1 MPSLLPG
8 AFLSAIVAALAVI
21 ALRWQAG
28 KPALSMVRLILIG
41 IAAAYLVP
49 YCLSFLD
56 MAWRSQDWLPWLP
69 VVTSGQVFIGLWAGF
84 AVLAIAN
91 TKANRNRVPFWACVL
106 IGVATAAIVPTTID
120 ALTGSYQRMSLRDDV
135 NHCTRGMMGQVR
147 PTEATNICAETIAV
161 GLCMP
166 GEVNPDA
173 CAQSYILLPGET
185 ARFEPGDATL
195 SSLPGNLN
203 GLTVV
208 ACRPPARPS
217 RMVTAHGRG
226 HEGVCIPP
234 A

>member
-41 IAAAYLVP
+41 LAAAYLIP
-49 YCLSFLD
+49 YSLAFLG
-56 MAWRSQDWLPWLP
+56 MAWRSQDWLPRLP
-69 VVTSGQVFIGLWAGF
+69 VVTSGQMFIGLWAGF

-91 TKANRNRVPFWACVL
+91 TKANRKRVPFWACVL
-106 IGVATAAIVPTTID
+106 IGVATAAVLPPTID
-120 ALTGSYQRMSLRDDV
+120 ALTGSYQRLSLHDDV

-147 PTEATNICAETIAV
+147 PTEATNICSEPIVV

-166 GEVNPDA
+166 GEVNPEA
-173 CAQSYILLPGET
+173 CSQSYTLLPGET
-185 ARFEPGDATL
+185 ATFDPGGATL
-195 SSLPGNLN
+195 ASLPGNLN

-217 RMVTAHGRG
+217 RMVTVQGRG